1 MGASEF
7 PGECVLEAGDE
18 AFPGNTVVKNPLC
31 NAGDS
36 SSIPGAGTKFPRAAE
51 QLEQT
56 GATWCRYRVQWL
68 WNRHAAN

>member
-36 SSIPGAGTKFPRAAE
+36 GSSLGQGTKIPE
-51 QLEQT
+51 
-56 GATWCRYRVQWL
+56 ATEHL
-68 WNRHAAN
+68 SLHTTTTKSAHSEA